1 MAGYHRTAR
10 HQRADQAATHSDD
23 PSKLH
28 DARIS
33 RSTGRCAANG
43 DSHGKATA
51 HPGICRTYTRRRGLA
66 GGPGFAH
73 GTRAARGLPVRPV
86 PPRQPATPPG
96 TPQRGRTCSTKRGP
110 PGPAPHHR
118 GRTMT
123 ITVEQL
129 SRSFGQ
135 IQAVKGIDLSIERG
149 ETFGF
154 LGPNGAGQSTTIKI
168 LCTLLHPTSG
178 RAWINGY
185 DIEREAS
192 QVRQSIGIVFQDP
205 TLDEYLTAEQNLYYH
220 CMIYH
225 TPHKT
230 RATRI
235 NEVLELVGLE
245 DRRKDIVK
253 TFSGGMKRRLEVARG
268 LLHEPQ
274 TLFLDEPTVGL
285 DPQTR
290 RSVWE
295 HVLRLRDRT
304 GLTIFMTTHYMEE
317 AEYCDRIA
325 IIDHGQ
331 IVALDTPAALKRM
344 VGQDVVC
351 LTTSTPE
358 RAAAILE
365 QFLGYPVRRVDDA
378 IYVEGENGQSLAAHL
393 IRQLTLADIEVRG
406 VNVTA
411 PTLEDVFVHLT
422 GRAIRDELASAKER
436 LGARLRSRGR
446 LRR

>member
-1 MAGYHRTAR
+1 
-10 HQRADQAATHSDD
+10 
-23 PSKLH
+23 
-28 DARIS
+28 
-33 RSTGRCAANG
+33 
-43 DSHGKATA
+43 
-51 HPGICRTYTRRRGLA
+51 
-66 GGPGFAH
+66 
-73 GTRAARGLPVRPV
+73 
-86 PPRQPATPPG
+86 
-96 TPQRGRTCSTKRGP
+96 
-110 PGPAPHHR
+110 
-118 GRTMT
+118 MT
-123 ITVEQL
+123 IAVEKL
-129 SRSFGQ
+129 KRSFGE
-135 IQAVKGIDLSIERG
+135 IQAVKGIDLHIERG

-154 LGPNGAGQSTTIKI
+154 LGPNGAGKSTTIKM

-185 DIEREAS
+185 DIEREAL

-230 RATRI
+230 RADRI
-235 NEVLELVGLE
+235 RDVLQLVGLDE
-245 DRRKDIVK
+245 RRKDVVK

-295 HVLRLRDRT
+295 HVLRLREKT

-325 IIDHGQ
+325 IIDHGS
-331 IVALDTPAALKRM
+331 IVAIDTPAALKRV
-344 VGQDVVC
+344 VGRDKVS
-351 LTTSTPE
+351 LTTPVPA
-358 RAAAILE
+358 RAATILE
-365 QFLGYPVRRVDDA
+365 SFGHTVHCQDDA
-378 IYVEGENGQSLAAHL
+378 VEVEGEDGQALAAEVV
-393 IRQLTLADIEVRG
+393 RQLTLADIEVQG
-406 VNVTA
+406 VNVTV

-422 GRAIRDELASAKER
+422 GRAIREELASAKDR
-436 LGARLRSRGR
+436 LGSRLRSRGR

>member
-1 MAGYHRTAR
+1 
-10 HQRADQAATHSDD
+10 
-23 PSKLH
+23 
-28 DARIS
+28 
-33 RSTGRCAANG
+33 
-43 DSHGKATA
+43 
-51 HPGICRTYTRRRGLA
+51 
-66 GGPGFAH
+66 
-73 GTRAARGLPVRPV
+73 
-86 PPRQPATPPG
+86 
-96 TPQRGRTCSTKRGP
+96 
-110 PGPAPHHR
+110 
-118 GRTMT
+118 MT
-123 ITVEQL
+123 ITVEKL
-129 SRSFGQ
+129 ARSFGE
-135 IQAVKGIDLSIERG
+135 IQAVKGIDLQIEHG

-154 LGPNGAGQSTTIKI
+154 LGPNGAGKSTTIKM

-185 DIEREAS
+185 DIEREAL
-192 QVRQSIGIVFQDP
+192 QVRESIGIVFQDP

-225 TPHKT
+225 TSRKT
-230 RATRI
+230 RAERI
-235 NEVLELVGLE
+235 QDVLQLVGLDE
-245 DRRKDIVK
+245 RRKDVVK

-295 HVLRLRDRT
+295 HVLRLREKT

-325 IIDHGQ
+325 IIDHGR
-331 IVALDTPAALKRM
+331 IVAIDTPAALKRM
-344 VGQDVVC
+344 VGRDKVS
-351 LTTSTPE
+351 LTTPTPA
-358 RAAAILE
+358 RAASILE
-365 QFLGYPVRRVDDA
+365 SMGHTVHCREDAVD
-378 IYVEGENGQSLAAHL
+378 VEGEDGQALAADVV
-393 IRQLTLADIEVRG
+393 RQLTLADIAVRG
-406 VNVTA
+406 VNVTV

-422 GRAIRDELASAKER
+422 GRAIREELASAKDR

>member
-1 MAGYHRTAR
+1 
-10 HQRADQAATHSDD
+10 
-23 PSKLH
+23 
-28 DARIS
+28 
-33 RSTGRCAANG
+33 
-43 DSHGKATA
+43 
-51 HPGICRTYTRRRGLA
+51 
-66 GGPGFAH
+66 
-73 GTRAARGLPVRPV
+73 
-86 PPRQPATPPG
+86 
-96 TPQRGRTCSTKRGP
+96 
-110 PGPAPHHR
+110 
-118 GRTMT
+118 MT
-123 ITVEQL
+123 IAAEKL
-129 SRSFGQ
+129 SRSFGE
-135 IQAVKGIDLSIERG
+135 IQAVKGIDLHVERG

-154 LGPNGAGQSTTIKI
+154 LGPNGAGKSTTIKM
-168 LCTLLHPTSG
+168 LCTLLHPSSG

-185 DIEREAS
+185 DIEREAL
-192 QVRQSIGIVFQDP
+192 QVRQGIGIVFQDP

-225 TPHKT
+225 TPRKT
-230 RATRI
+230 RAARI
-235 NEVLELVGLE
+235 RAVLQLVGLDE
-245 DRRKDIVK
+245 RRKDIVK

-295 HVLRLRDRT
+295 HVLRLREST

-331 IVALDTPAALKRM
+331 IVALDTPAALKRILC
-344 VGQDVVC
+344 QDLVC
-351 LTTSTPE
+351 LRFPTTSAPV

-365 QFLGYPVRRVDDA
+365 QHLGHPVRREDDT
-378 IYVEGENGQSLAAHL
+378 IYAEGENGQALAADL
-393 IRQLTLADIEVRG
+393 IRHLTLADIEVSG

-411 PTLEDVFVHLT
+411 PTLEDVFVYLT
-422 GRAIRDELASAKER
+422 GRAIRDESASAKDR
-436 LGARLRSRGR
+436 MGSRLRNRGR

>member
-1 MAGYHRTAR
+1 
-10 HQRADQAATHSDD
+10 
-23 PSKLH
+23 
-28 DARIS
+28 
-33 RSTGRCAANG
+33 
-43 DSHGKATA
+43 
-51 HPGICRTYTRRRGLA
+51 
-66 GGPGFAH
+66 
-73 GTRAARGLPVRPV
+73 
-86 PPRQPATPPG
+86 
-96 TPQRGRTCSTKRGP
+96 
-110 PGPAPHHR
+110 
-118 GRTMT
+118 MT
-123 ITVEQL
+123 ITVEKL
-129 SRSFGQ
+129 SRSFGEL
-135 IQAVKGIDLSIERG
+135 QAVKSIDLEVERG

-154 LGPNGAGQSTTIKI
+154 LGPNGAGKSTTIKM

-178 RAWINGY
+178 RAVINGY
-185 DIEREAS
+185 DIEREA
-192 QVRQSIGIVFQDP
+192 QHVRRSIGIVFQDP

-225 TPHKT
+225 MPRKI
-230 RATRI
+230 RI
-235 NEVLELVGLE
+235 SRIHDVLQLVGLE

-295 HVLRLRDRT
+295 HVLRLRERT

-331 IVALDTPAALKRM
+331 IVALDTPAALKKM
-344 VGQDVVC
+344 VGQDQVQ
-351 LTTSTPE
+351 LTTSSPE
-358 RAAAILE
+358 RAATVLE
-365 QFLGYPVRRVDDA
+365 QFLEHPIRREGDA
-378 IYVEGENGQSLAAHL
+378 VYAQGANGQTLAATL
-393 IRQLTLADIEVRG
+393 IRQLTLADIDVRG
-406 VNVTA
+406 VNVTS
-411 PTLEDVFVHLT
+411 PTLEDVFVYLT
-422 GRAIRDELASAKER
+422 GRAIRDEAASAKER

>member
-1 MAGYHRTAR
+1 
-10 HQRADQAATHSDD
+10 
-23 PSKLH
+23 
-28 DARIS
+28 
-33 RSTGRCAANG
+33 
-43 DSHGKATA
+43 
-51 HPGICRTYTRRRGLA
+51 
-66 GGPGFAH
+66 
-73 GTRAARGLPVRPV
+73 
-86 PPRQPATPPG
+86 
-96 TPQRGRTCSTKRGP
+96 
-110 PGPAPHHR
+110 
-118 GRTMT
+118 MT
-123 ITVEQL
+123 ITVEKL
-129 SRSFGQ
+129 SRSFGE
-135 IQAVKGIDLSIERG
+135 IQAVKGIDLDVDRG

-154 LGPNGAGQSTTIKI
+154 LGPNGAGKSTTIKM

-225 TPHKT
+225 TPRKT
-230 RATRI
+230 RDTRI
-235 NEVLELVGLE
+235 REVLQLVGLDE
-245 DRRKDIVK
+245 RRKDVVK

-295 HVLRLRDRT
+295 HVLRLRERT

-344 VGQDVVC
+344 VGQDLVR
-351 LTTSTPE
+351 LTTSEPE
-358 RAAAILE
+358 RAAAMLE
-365 QFLGYPVRRVDDA
+365 QHTGHAVRCEGDA
-378 IYVEGENGQSLAAHL
+378 VYVEGENGQALAANL
-393 IRQLTLADIEVRG
+393 IRQLTLADIDVLG

-422 GRAIRDELASAKER
+422 GRVIRDESASAKDR
-436 LGARLRSRGR
+436 MGSRLRSRGR

>member
-1 MAGYHRTAR
+1 
-10 HQRADQAATHSDD
+10 
-23 PSKLH
+23 
-28 DARIS
+28 
-33 RSTGRCAANG
+33 
-43 DSHGKATA
+43 
-51 HPGICRTYTRRRGLA
+51 
-66 GGPGFAH
+66 
-73 GTRAARGLPVRPV
+73 
-86 PPRQPATPPG
+86 
-96 TPQRGRTCSTKRGP
+96 
-110 PGPAPHHR
+110 
-118 GRTMT
+118 MT
-123 ITVEQL
+123 ITVEKL
-129 SRSFGQ
+129 SRSFGE
-135 IQAVKGIDLSIERG
+135 IQAVKGIDLDVDRG

-154 LGPNGAGQSTTIKI
+154 LGPNGAGKSTTIKM

-225 TPHKT
+225 TPSKT
-230 RATRI
+230 RDTRI
-235 NEVLELVGLE
+235 RDVLQLVGLDE
-245 DRRKDIVK
+245 RRKDIVK

-295 HVLRLRDRT
+295 HVLRLRERT

-331 IVALDTPAALKRM
+331 IVALDTPPALKRM
-344 VGQDVVC
+344 VGQDLVR
-351 LTTSTPE
+351 LTTSEPE
-358 RAAAILE
+358 RAAAMLE
-365 QFLGYPVRRVDDA
+365 QHTGHAVRREGDA
-378 IYVEGENGQSLAAHL
+378 IYVEGENGQALAANL
-393 IRQLTLADIEVRG
+393 IRQLTLADIDVLG

-422 GRAIRDELASAKER
+422 GRVIRDESASAKDR
-436 LGARLRSRGR
+436 MGSRLRSRGR